1 VVTGLSAVV
10 AIAVVVGVVAFG
22 RGGASDEPARAR
34 AWLGRYGTT
43 ARAVLVAVNGVPV
56 DTRAAGPAG
65 MAAACVPLARATG
78 SMRAALPAPDPRLAR
93 AWSAVAHDVGV
104 VAGFCIDAAARR
116 DVTMLGE
123 VPNYLALTAGAFERL
138 RVVMASYGPS
148 L

>member
-1 VVTGLSAVV
+1 MVTGLSAVV
-10 AIAVVVGVVAFG
+10 AIAVVVGVVAVG

-65 MAAACVPLARATG
+65 VAAACVPLARATG

-104 VAGFCIDAAARR
+104 VAGFCIDTAARR

>member
-1 VVTGLSAVV
+1 MVTGLSAVV
-10 AIAVVVGVVAFG
+10 AIAVVVGVVAVG

-104 VAGFCIDAAARR
+104 VAGFCIDTAARR

-123 VPNYLALTAGAFERL
+123 VPNYLALTAGAFEHL